1 MKRKSGID
9 IRLQGITKQGG
20 RGHVG
25 GLLENPD
32 RLECSREGT
41 VKLHARFPITID
53 EHFLSKEHERILRL

>member
-1 MKRKSGID
+1 M
-9 IRLQGITKQGG
+9 
-20 RGHVG
+20 G

-41 VKLHARFPITID
+41 VKLYARFPITID